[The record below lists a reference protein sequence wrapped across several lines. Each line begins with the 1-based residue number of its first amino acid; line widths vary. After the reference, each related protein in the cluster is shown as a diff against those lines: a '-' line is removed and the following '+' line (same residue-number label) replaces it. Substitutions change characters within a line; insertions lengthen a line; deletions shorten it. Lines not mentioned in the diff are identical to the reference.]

1 MNHPLRVAA
10 LACAVLLACDAS
22 AAAQQVQP
30 CADEAARQQAVQRI
44 NALRAAGSACGA
56 AAGPLALD
64 ARLNASA
71 WALAVDLAER
81 DTLSH
86 VDAQKRPLR
95 ERLRAAGYALVV
107 AAENVAAG
115 QPDIDAAISA
125 WRDSPTHCE
134 NMMGRDYVDAG
145 LACAQRS
152 GTRYERFWV
161 LQLARPAAKR

>member
-1 MNHPLRVAA
+1 MNHPLRAAA

-30 CADEAARQQAVQRI
+30 CADEAERQQAVQHI

-64 ARLNASA
+64 
-71 WALAVDLAER
+71 
-81 DTLSH
+81 
-86 VDAQKRPLR
+86 
-95 ERLRAAGYALVV
+95 
-107 AAENVAAG
+107 
-115 QPDIDAAISA
+115 
-125 WRDSPTHCE
+125 
-134 NMMGRDYVDAG
+134 VDAG